1 MLYCAQMGW
10 LDPSTSLPEDFDTWL
25 VVLDVLCS

>member
-10 LDPSTSLPEDFDTWL
+10 LDPSTSPPEDFDTWP
-25 VVLDVLCS
+25 VVLAVLSS